1 MRRPLRIAFMGSP
14 DLAVPC
20 LDALR
25 AAPDMEL
32 AQVVTVGDC
41 RRTRRGEACPTA
53 VGERALAL
61 GLPLFRWEKGMAG
74 EAEALLAGLDLDA
87 VVVIAFARILKPS
100 LLALPRLGCLNLHAS
115 LLPWGRG
122 ASPIQQA
129 ILEGLSVTG
138 WSAMLMEERLDAGP
152 VLAREELA
160 VAPDWTSAD
169 LAAALGERAPAFLL
183 ETLRAWDRGELSPEP
198 QDEARATYACCIEP
212 GAGAIDWRLDAADL
226 ARRVRAYQ
234 PSPGAWFRRDGARV
248 RLRRAAAAPDGGG
261 AAPGTVIA
269 VRPAWRVACGA
280 GALDLHEVVPEG
292 RHPMPTAAYL
302 NGRPSRPGEILENG

>member
-1 MRRPLRIAFMGSP
+1 MSSP
-14 DLAVPC
+14 ALGVPC
-20 LDALR
+20 LEALR
-25 AAPDMEL
+25 AAPDL
-32 AQVVTVGDC
+32 DLVQVVTMGDC

-61 GLPLFRWEKGMAG
+61 DLPLFRWEAGMAG
-74 EAEALLAGLDLDA
+74 AAEALLAGLDLDA
-87 VVVIAFARILKPS
+87 VVVIAFARILRPS

-129 ILEGLSVTG
+129 ILEGLDVTG

-160 VAPDWTSAD
+160 VAPDWTAAD
-169 LAAALGERAPAFLL
+169 LAAALAARAPAFLL
-183 ETLRAWDRGELSPEP
+183 ATLRAWARGELTPEP
-198 QDEARATYACCIEP
+198 QDEAAATYACCIAA
-212 GAGAIDWRLDAADL
+212 GAGAIDWRLGAADL

-234 PSPGAWFRRDGARV
+234 PSPGTWFRRDGARI
-248 RLRRAAAAPDGGG
+248 RLRRAAAVPDGGG
-261 AAPGTVIA
+261 AAPGTVVA
-269 VRPAWRVACGA
+269 TRPAWRVACGA
-280 GALDLHEVVPEG
+280 GALDLLEVVPEG
-292 RHPMPTAAYL
+292 RRPMPAAAYL